1 MSDKEIKLPI
11 DTSLGKL
18 PQKEKGSLLPI
29 ECKTPE
35 EIRRHQLERLAA
47 GFRMFSHFGYDEGIA
62 GHITLRDPE
71 YPHYFWVNPFGMHF
85 GQICISDLILVD
97 RDGNI
102 VQGEGKMLNT
112 AAFAIHSRLHEAR
125 PDVNAAAHSH
135 SMYGKSFSSLGRL
148 LEPITQDSCAFY
160 DNHVLFDDYTG
171 VVLETDEGDR
181 IAKALGDKKAAILKN
196 HGLLTTGESVDAALW
211 AFLSMDRCCQSQL
224 IAESAGQMERIS
236 DEVAELTKSQVGSE
250 FAMWASFQPIYDLML
265 EKDDSFLNLIIYFL
279 YRIVFF
285 ISFIFSIGFYN
296 SPFSS
301 SFF

>member
-1 MSDKEIKLPI
+1 MSDEKEIKLPI

-18 PQKEKGSLLPI
+18 PQKTKGSIVPV
-29 ECKTPE
+29 ECKTME

-97 RDGNI
+97 REGNI
-102 VQGEGKMLNT
+102 VQGEDKMLNT

-125 PDVNAAAHSH
+125 SDVNAAAHSH
-135 SMYGKSFSSLGRL
+135 SMYGKSFSTLGRL

-160 DNHVLFDDYTG
+160 DDHVLFDDYTG

-181 IAKALGDKKAAILKN
+181 IAEALGDKRAAILKN

-211 AFLSMDRCCQSQL
+211 AFSVSYTH
-224 IAESAGQMERIS
+224 
-236 DEVAELTKSQVGSE
+236 LTLPTK
-250 FAMWASFQPIYDLML
+250 
-265 EKDDSFLNLIIYFL
+265 
-279 YRIVFF
+279 RIV
-285 ISFIFSIGFYN
+285 
-296 SPFSS
+296 
-301 SFF
+301 

>member
-1 MSDKEIKLPI
+1 MSEKEIQLPI
-11 DTSLGKL
+11 DTTLGKL
-18 PQKEKGSLLPI
+18 PQKEKGSLSPI
-29 ECKTPE
+29 ECNSPE

-71 YPHYFWVNPFGMHF
+71 YPHFFWVNPFGMHF

-97 RDGNI
+97 REGNI

-148 LEPITQDSCAFY
+148 LEPITQDSCAFFN
-160 DNHVLFDDYTG
+160 NHVLFDDFTG

-196 HGLLTTGESVDAALW
+196 HGLLT
-211 AFLSMDRCCQSQL
+211 LSL
-224 IAESAGQMERIS
+224 IHI
-236 DEVAELTKSQVGSE
+236 
-250 FAMWASFQPIYDLML
+250 
-265 EKDDSFLNLIIYFL
+265 
-279 YRIVFF
+279 
-285 ISFIFSIGFYN
+285 
-296 SPFSS
+296 
-301 SFF
+301 

>member
-1 MSDKEIKLPI
+1 MAANYLDIETLVNLGCAKVASMIK
-11 DTSLGKL
+11 GK
-18 PQKEKGSLLPI
+18 S
-29 ECKTPE
+29 PE

-135 SMYGKSFSSLGRL
+135 SMLSLIHIS
-148 LEPITQDSCAFY
+148 EPTRQ
-160 DNHVLFDDYTG
+160 
-171 VVLETDEGDR
+171 
-181 IAKALGDKKAAILKN
+181 
-196 HGLLTTGESVDAALW
+196 
-211 AFLSMDRCCQSQL
+211 
-224 IAESAGQMERIS
+224 AEIS
-236 DEVAELTKSQVGSE
+236 
-250 FAMWASFQPIYDLML
+250 
-265 EKDDSFLNLIIYFL
+265 
-279 YRIVFF
+279 
-285 ISFIFSIGFYN
+285 
-296 SPFSS
+296 
-301 SFF
+301 